1 MATTRE
7 LFLKKSC
14 TVDIQLGSKY
24 ASVNIT
30 LHLTFLRRTKFMES
44 WWNFLS
50 FYLKKIKIW
59 EVSIKVFQQSWKPA
73 TLLAW
78 NRRLQ
83 CIFTSKCFFY
93 RTTPVAASIKELFL
107 LPRHDNSTRDKEI
120 SQSHMNMTYIMTSV
134 PPDAVYWVLYWEF
147 PLYFKINKKISLVKQ
162 IFWSYM
168 HLSISLYNMMIE
180 IQFLI
185 QKSS

>member
-1 MATTRE
+1 M
-7 LFLKKSC
+7 
-14 TVDIQLGSKY
+14 
-24 ASVNIT
+24 
-30 LHLTFLRRTKFMES
+30 
-44 WWNFLS
+44 
-50 FYLKKIKIW
+50 
-59 EVSIKVFQQSWKPA
+59 SIKVFQQSWKPA

-83 CIFTSKCFFY
+83 CIFTSKFFFY

-107 LPRHDNSTRDKEI
+107 LPRYDNSTRDKEI